1 MKSRRTPPPPRKPR
15 TLPLLLLWPRPL
27 RLPRPLLQR
36 LRPVR
41 SRAEVEEIV
50 DKALQ
55 RQLNPMKRTLAEA
68 LDPSI
73 KVSDVVGGIGWIF
86 GLFGV
91 AAIFSNRRRGRED
104 AGKKEA

>member
-1 MKSRRTPPPPRKPR
+1 MASAAPAAQTAAAAAPAGAL
-15 TLPLLLLWPRPL
+15 T
-27 RLPRPLLQR
+27 
-36 LRPVR
+36 
-41 SRAEVEEIV
+41 RAEVEEIV